1 MWHAKPRLN
10 FHGPGGQFSTTVL
23 KGFKTPYRLQHLLER
38 ALWDANQVRDFH
50 MQNVGKDLGFK
61 EGSLI
66 VDETG
71 FLKKGKK
78 SAGVARQYS
87 GTAGRIDNCQIGVF
101 LAWATK
107 EGHTLLDRELYLP
120 QEWIEDRP
128 RCREACIPEE
138 RIFFNK
144 DRTCST
150 ND

>member
-87 GTAGRIDNCQIGVF
+87 GTAGRINNCQIDVF

-107 EGHTLLDRELYLP
+107 EEHTLLDREFYLP
-120 QEWIEDRP
+120 QE
-128 RCREACIPEE
+128 
-138 RIFFNK
+138 
-144 DRTCST
+144 
-150 ND
+150 